1 MRDIFYL
8 LNPFHPFTKIDGKK
22 DDCSSQNNTRKGEN
36 DVKFQATENLSHMN
50 PTKVDSSPYF
60 DTASLLN
67 PMHPTLWLEHTQ
79 PPQRSIGKSASSN
92 IAAIGRVG
100 HVYQTLINK
109 AFLSRFRSL
118 QAEEVSSSDKD
129 CKGKV
134 IVGGGSG
141 FVGKEVC
148 SLLRRKGYDVI
159 IVSRNKFDSRVVTWD
174 DIKLQGLPEKT
185 LAVVNLAGQNMLDP
199 LKRWNNSFKELVR
212 ESRIQT
218 AKSLKN
224 AIVNRHKAGLDVPDV
239 FVQITGVGLYPPGNN
254 DIKYDE
260 YSKIEGDAGGY
271 MSRLVKDWEDAATLP
286 QNIPTRNV
294 FLRSGVVLGRNGGM
308 IQQIFLP
315 FYFGGGGRM
324 GSGMQNM
331 PWIHVKDVSGMILH
345 AIENKNVN
353 GPLNASAPQII
364 NNQSFVDA
372 FASALHRPSFL
383 PLPDFVWNMVF
394 GEERAAII
402 TKGVTVLPKRT
413 EESGYKF
420 RYPDIKTACDEF
432 SVFFYQD
439 SDVEQTA

>member
-1 MRDIFYL
+1 M
-8 LNPFHPFTKIDGKK
+8 
-22 DDCSSQNNTRKGEN
+22 
-36 DVKFQATENLSHMN
+36 
-50 PTKVDSSPYF
+50 
-60 DTASLLN
+60 
-67 PMHPTLWLEHTQ
+67 
-79 PPQRSIGKSASSN
+79 
-92 IAAIGRVG
+92 
-100 HVYQTLINK
+100 
-109 AFLSRFRSL
+109 
-118 QAEEVSSSDKD
+118 
-129 CKGKV
+129 
-134 IVGGGSG
+134 
-141 FVGKEVC
+141 
-148 SLLRRKGYDVI
+148 
-159 IVSRNKFDSRVVTWD
+159 
-174 DIKLQGLPEKT
+174 
-185 LAVVNLAGQNMLDP
+185 
-199 LKRWNNSFKELVR
+199 
-212 ESRIQT
+212 
-218 AKSLKN
+218 
-224 AIVNRHKAGLDVPDV
+224 
-239 FVQITGVGLYPPGNN
+239 QITGVGLYPPGNN
-254 DIKYDE
+254 EIKYDE

-315 FYFGGGGRM
+315 FYLGGGGRM

-372 FASALHRPSFL
+372 FASALYRPSFI

-413 EESGYKF
+413 EELGYKF
-420 RYPDIKTACDEF
+420 RYPDIKTACEEF

-439 SDVEQTA
+439 SDVEQST